1 MALNGQMMDRPLTIG
16 SLIDHAA
23 RYHGGTEIVSVEA
36 DGDVRCSDWAGVAV
50 NACRLAS
57 ALQRLG
63 IGTGDRVGTLAW
75 NHQRHLEIYFG
86 VSSAGMICHTIN
98 PRLFADQLVY
108 IIRHAA
114 DRAVF
119 LDRCFVPMIEQLLD
133 ELSHVEHWFLL
144 GSIDDECAAAIP
156 GLKSYDELIAS
167 GDPSFSWPDHEE
179 TLASSLC
186 YTSGTTG
193 LPKGV
198 LYTHRSTVLH
208 SFAISLPDSLGLS
221 ARDSVLPVVP
231 MFHVNAWGVP
241 YAAAMTGARLVMPG
255 PYLDGESLVRLI
267 DRETVTLALGVP
279 TICYG
284 LLAAAAD
291 MESALT
297 SLERIVVGGSA
308 CPPSMMDAFRDNHG
322 VEVLHGW
329 GMTEMSPVGTINQL
343 LTKHES
349 LAPADQNSLRHSQG
363 RPIYGVEMKIVD
375 GDGRTLPTDG
385 AAQGDL
391 MVRGPWIAQ
400 SYFLSDGVSV
410 LVDEWFPTG
419 DVASI
424 DADGYL
430 TIHDRSRDI
439 IKSGGEWISSVT
451 LENIAIAHPDLAD
464 VAVIGARHVK
474 WGERPVLIA
483 VACAGTVPDPAEV
496 LAIFAGKVAKWQ
508 VPDKVLFVDELPRTA
523 TGKVRKTS
531 LREMFA
537 DALADRGAEALA

>member
-1 MALNGQMMDRPLTIG
+1 MALNGLMMDRPLTIA

-36 DGDVRCSDWAGVAV
+36 DGDVLRSDWAGVGV
-50 NACRLAS
+50 NARRLGS
-57 ALQRLG
+57 ALQKHDIG
-63 IGTGDRVGTLAW
+63 IGDRVGTLAW
-75 NHQRHLEIYFG
+75 NHHRHLEIYFG

-114 DRAVF
+114 DRVVF
-119 LDRCFVPMIEQLLD
+119 LDKCFVPVIAPLLS

-144 GSIDDECAAAIP
+144 DSIDDECAAAIS
-156 GLKSYDELIAS
+156 GLKSYDELIAG
-167 GDPSFSWPDHEE
+167 GDPNFSWPDHDE

-208 SFAISLPDSLGLS
+208 SFAISLPDSIGLS

-255 PYLDGESLVRLI
+255 PQLEGESLVRLI
-267 DRETVTLALGVP
+267 DREAVTLALGVP
-279 TICYG
+279 TILHS
-284 LLAAAAD
+284 LLSAAAD
-291 MESALT
+291 IGSALT
-297 SLERIVVGGSA
+297 GLERIVVGGSA
-308 CPPSMMDAFRDNHG
+308 CPSSILDAFRDNHG

-343 LTKHES
+343 LIKHES
-349 LAPADQNSLRHSQG
+349 LGPEDQNRLRHSQG

-375 GDGRTLPTDG
+375 GDGQTLSNDG

-391 MVRGPWIAQ
+391 MVRGPWVAN
-400 SYFLSDGVSV
+400 SYFLLDGISA
-410 LVDEWFPTG
+410 LVDGWFPTG

-424 DADGYL
+424 DVDGYL
-430 TIHDRSRDI
+430 TVHDRSKDI

-451 LENIAIAHPDLAD
+451 LENIAIAHPDLTDA
-464 VAVIGARHVK
+464 AVIGARHAK

-483 VACAGTVPDPAEV
+483 VARAGTQPNPAEV
-496 LAIFAGKVAKWQ
+496 IAIFVNKVAKWQ

-523 TGKVRKTS
+523 TGKVRKAR
-531 LREMFA
+531 LRETFA
-537 DALADRGAEALA
+537 DALADRDLGAPT